1 LDRRGVGP
9 RASAHRRHGRRAR
22 AALNAADLTVVTLTR
37 DEAARLP
44 AMLARLPAGV
54 SVFVLDADST
64 DDTVAI
70 AQAHGAVVERR
81 AWSGF
86 VDARR
91 YALGRVATPWAFMLD
106 ADELIDDALRD
117 GILASA
123 GDVDG
128 YRVRRITMLCGKPV
142 RAAGWSNELLLRIV
156 RTDRATIAAGA
167 NGADVHEQWSVAGRV
182 ADLPGAIVHDSYPTV
197 ASYRAKFDFYTSA
210 EARVLRGSPW
220 DVAGAVA
227 LLPVR
232 FAWSLL
238 RYGGWLDG
246 WRGLFVAW
254 ESARYKVVVR
264 SKALRGA

>member
-1 LDRRGVGP
+1 LDRGRIGS
-9 RASAHRRHGRRAR
+9 RAGSRRRHRRRAR
-22 AALNAADLTVVTLTR
+22 AALNAADLTVVTLAR

-44 AMLARLPAGV
+44 AMLERLPAGV
-54 SVFVLDADST
+54 NVFVLDAESRDA
-64 DDTVAI
+64 TVAI
-70 AQAHGAVVERR
+70 AQSHGAVVERR
-81 AWSGF
+81 EWAGF
-86 VDARR
+86 VNARR
-91 YALGRVATPWAFMLD
+91 YALGRVTTPWAFMLD
-106 ADELIDDALRD
+106 ADELIDDTLRAA
-117 GILASA
+117 ILASNA
-123 GDVDG
+123 DVYG

-156 RTDRATIAAGA
+156 RTDRATVATGA
-167 NGADVHEQWSVAGRV
+167 NGADVHEQWSVDGPV

-210 EARVLRGSPW
+210 EARVLRASRW
-220 DVAGAVA
+220 NLAGAVA
-227 LLPVR
+227 LLPAR